1 MVKKGTE
8 DIQLVNK
15 NGNRGS
21 IPMVRGILASL
32 KYVHV
37 WLEKEAQM
45 TMFRLLNVR
54 FGSRGRE
61 CGKCVMLP

>member
-8 DIQLVNK
+8 DVQLVNK

-21 IPMVRGILASL
+21 IPMVRGIPASL

-45 TMFRLLNVR
+45 MMFKLLNVR
-54 FGSRGRE
+54 FGS
-61 CGKCVMLP
+61 